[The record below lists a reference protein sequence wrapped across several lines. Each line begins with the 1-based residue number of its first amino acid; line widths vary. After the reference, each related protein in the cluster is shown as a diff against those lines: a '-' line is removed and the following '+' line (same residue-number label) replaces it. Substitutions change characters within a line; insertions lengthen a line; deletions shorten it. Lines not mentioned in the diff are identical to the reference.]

1 MAASSGGS
9 SGPSL
14 TWTVT
19 NQAPATRPD
28 RTGRIVPGMDVYFT
42 TGSGASSSVFV
53 PDSMYTPDQV
63 KNLIAVKAAAIE
75 GVSNLSSD
83 S

>member
-1 MAASSGGS
+1 MSPANNNTPA
-9 SGPSL
+9 L

-19 NQAPATRPD
+19 TQAPATRPD

-63 KNLIAVKAAAIE
+63 KVLIAAKAAAIE
-75 GVSNLSSD
+75 GVANLNSGY
-83 S
+83 